1 MCINKYNKYEVV
13 KTMPMT
19 SMEMIK
25 LLLKNGFKQVPGG
38 KGSHKKFINQ
48 STGKYTVVPDH
59 KQELG
64 KGLKYKILKQA
75 GLK

>member
-1 MCINKYNKYEVV
+1 
-13 KTMPMT
+13 MPMT

-38 KGSHKKFINQ
+38 KGSHEKFINQ
-48 STGKYTVVPDH
+48 STGKCTVVPDH

-64 KGLKYKILKQA
+64 KGLEYKILKQA